1 MRRNVVWLALSLT
14 ASVPA
19 VAGDPISR
27 YGRATGNG
35 HPGYSVNG
43 YSTHG
48 SGYSLGREYGGF
60 SLSGPSGSFT
70 MYHGPVV
77 PYAVYG
83 PNWAYGFNAGYP
95 VYLPAEDFG
104 FGPNPPAVIG
114 PAPMRLADRLRN
126 ARQPADGKSP
136 PEGNHN
142 PGANGNAQAA
152 VPVEEQPDQDNP
164 PLFLKRSN
172 VEQRRKSLRLQAQGD
187 DLLRRAE
194 YLAAVGKYRQAAQ
207 AAPDLPEPRL
217 RMGIA
222 LAAMGELSQGVVQL
236 KRGLLLDPE
245 WPKHGPG
252 LEELF
257 GPNNEIARVTLL
269 GRASGW
275 VRQDIRDPDRL
286 FLLGV
291 LLYFNEDMEPARKF
305 FETAMELT
313 EGTSPAGRFLEP
325 RQVANAARERI
336 SPPPEP
342 IEQLAPSPAPPRAA
356 RRKPLDDAPVPQP
369 PD

>member
-1 MRRNVVWLALSLT
+1 MRRIVLWFALSVT

-19 VAGDPISR
+19 VAGDPIFR
-27 YGRATGNG
+27 YGRVSGNG

-43 YSTHG
+43 YSTMGLG
-48 SGYSLGREYGGF
+48 SVPSREYGGF

-70 MYHGPVV
+70 MYHGPFV
-77 PYAVYG
+77 PYA
-83 PNWAYGFNAGYP
+83 PNWGYGYTTGYP

-114 PAPMRLADRLRN
+114 PVPMRLADRLRN
-126 ARQPADGKSP
+126 ARQPADGQVA
-136 PEGNHN
+136 PEPKHN
-142 PGANGNAQAA
+142 PVANGNAPAA
-152 VPVEEQPDQDNP
+152 APVDEQPDQDNP

-194 YLAAVGKYRQAAQ
+194 YLPAVGKYRQAAQ
-207 AAPDLPEPRL
+207 AAPDLSEPRL

-222 LAAMGELSQGVVQL
+222 LAAMGELSQGVVHL
-236 KRGLLLDPE
+236 KRGLNLDPE

-257 GPNNEIARVTLL
+257 GPHNEIARVTLL

-291 LLYFNEDMEPARKF
+291 LLYFNEDVEPARKF

-325 RQVANAARERI
+325 HQVSNAARKRVP
-336 SPPPEP
+336 SPAEP
-342 IEQLAPSPAPPRAA
+342 TEKSTPSPAPPRAA
-356 RRKPLDDAPVPQP
+356 RRKPLDDAPVPEP